1 MGIVDYV
8 YFKKGEIIMRGK
20 ISFQSMSFGFK
31 GVNDLPLQAVKAYIA
46 VFPDS
51 TINNAMKFFDNGLK
65 GGARNFIIAVKDYSG
80 DNRYITRETVQ
91 LKNDKGDSIDCYVS
105 SQFGNSGLQANLPFF
120 VDHIKKCGFTVTG
133 YCDPRAIIGD
143 YNIID
148 VNKYPFLQELRDML
162 FNKNSNV
169 IDLVKSMDTCG
180 QLESL
185 DEPDSL
191 LVKTI
196 SNTNYIKFSSDTP
209 KDKFG
214 KNNKYDL
221 IKVAAELA
229 SKIEN
234 SNLSDDIKSKLLE
247 LLESFLRNRENNNE
261 GSKQI
266 LDRIQDVLKDVNE
279 KEYQDIFD
287 GVGELEKTTNNLIF
301 ESPIYGIFSKKENV
315 VIIFLNNIL
324 HKCSGNELFSRSELY
339 DSYPIIKK
347 DIERTYVH
355 ELFHMIHFSQNLEVA
370 DGDYGYKVVIEGLA
384 KYFEIYYS
392 EKFLGIVAQSELDDL
407 NLRHSVISYPYAGA
421 CYMNRPVVSFTAGG
435 FGITLKKSFKYD
447 ENYNHLALHCLLQ
460 GTKELETIIK
470 NLK

>member
-1 MGIVDYV
+1 MSKGKLTGIIEYCGNKLDFV
-8 YFKKGEIIMRGK
+8 GAT
-20 ISFQSMSFGFK
+20 
-31 GVNDLPLQAVKAYIA
+31 DLPLKAVELYLKQNPKATKMEIE
-46 VFPDS
+46 
-51 TINNAMKFFDNGLK
+51 NFFESGLR
-65 GGARNFIIAVKDYSG
+65 GGVKNFIIEASNISP
-80 DNRYITRETVQ
+80 DNRDKFKVNDVLEFFDDYGKKNKYYI
-91 LKNDKGDSIDCYVS
+91 S
-105 SQFGNSGLQANLPFF
+105 SQFGYTGDQANLPCFINY
-120 VDHIKKCGFTVTG
+120 IKTKG
-133 YCDPRAIIGD
+133 YVVNILTYPNLKISG

-148 VNKYPFLQELRDML
+148 INQDPILQELRKDL
-162 FNKNSNV
+162 FNKNSDV
-169 IDLVKSMDTCG
+169 IGLVKSMDTCG

-185 DEPDSL
+185 DEADSL
-191 LVKTI
+191 LMKTI
-196 SNTNYIKFSSDTP
+196 SNANYIKFSSDTP

-214 KNNKYDL
+214 KYNKYDL

-301 ESPIYGIFSKKENV
+301 ESPVYGIFSKKENV

-324 HKCSGNELFSRSELY
+324 HKCYGNELFSRSELY
-339 DSYPIIKK
+339 DFYPIIKK

-460 GTKELETIIK
+460 GTKELDTIIK